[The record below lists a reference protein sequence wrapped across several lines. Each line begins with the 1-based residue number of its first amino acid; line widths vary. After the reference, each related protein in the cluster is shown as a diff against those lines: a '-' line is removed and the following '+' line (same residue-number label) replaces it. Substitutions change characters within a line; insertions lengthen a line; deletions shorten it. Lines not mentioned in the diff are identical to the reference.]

1 MTIFTINIIRRDNLK
16 RVSTILIIFVV
27 VAFLFIWH
35 IKANPP
41 LHISGWGTT
50 DYPDKHGIT
59 VEINNN
65 GITSLKLYKV
75 YINENEIPEVA
86 ELGISK
92 TFCGVQMGTPSENEK
107 RGISFHKLDELQ
119 VKKDLTPEQ
128 KQKMSQDTEVIKSY
142 AVWVQNFN
150 KPINDITI
158 QYRYLDIPFTL
169 HKSLKQ

>member
-1 MTIFTINIIRRDNLK
+1 MK
-16 RVSTILIIFVV
+16 RVSIILIIFVV
-27 VAFLFIWH
+27 GVSLFIWY
-35 IKANPP
+35 IKANSP

-65 GITSLKLYKV
+65 GFTSLKLDRV
-75 YINENEIPEVA
+75 YINEDEIPEVV

-92 TFCGVQMGTPSENEK
+92 TFWGIQMWTSSENEK

-128 KQKMSQDTEVIKSY
+128 KQKMSQDTEIIKSY
-142 AVWVQNFN
+142 AIWVQNFN
-150 KPINDITI
+150 KPIDEITI
-158 QYRYLDIPFTL
+158 QYRYLGIPFTL